1 MLEAPTEP
9 ARPTETMHPGA
20 LLEIAVGG
28 MVARMPLATD
38 GSTLARIVRA
48 LKGAS

>member
-1 MLEAPTEP
+1 ML
-9 ARPTETMHPGA
+9 PGA